1 MTKLRD
7 IARDIIVIAI
17 GCVVAA
23 ALGVVAFINWIAGR
37 DEGAGE

>member
-17 GCVVAA
+17 GFVLAA
-23 ALGVVAFINWIAGR
+23 ALGVVAFIDWIAGR
-37 DEGAGE
+37 DDHS